1 MISEVSDKYLT
12 DIDPP
17 RDVDILSNHFKRAV
31 SDLQEMTLGYDHL
44 LKENQQLRKSL
55 SKMNSDLDLNSKVLQ
70 CLERETR
77 KAEERA
83 REACSNAK
91 AIEETAN
98 LQINECQRVMD
109 ERHAYVVALLIKLLS
124 TEEEAKELRKQV
136 EEGRKRNEELMC
148 KLKELTQNFD
158 QERRKSLQMSETIAL
173 QQNGIRTVQDLTNR
187 YRELQF
193 ISQKLQMEKHQAVS
207 ELNELKSWA
216 EALKARYDI
225 MEKNKQ
231 QCQENYENVVVDCSQ
246 FKKQMQELQFQ
257 LSVSQRQE
265 EYLKEE
271 NTELT
276 RLAKKYQEQRDFYG
290 EERKKAINERE
301 EARKERDEITQRYT
315 DVLKEKDEAVRR
327 FLQESREFEC
337 QHESDTA
344 EMQALRERLIRTE
357 EELKFLK
364 MERELSLKTKPSTSV
379 QASGDSKSS
388 AERLSRY
395 DDEDDDVSFS
405 NIDGAIQV
413 PKLSRSSTDIV
424 KSIKNRFYHTVQG
437 SPSLKI
443 PSKRNSQIR
452 FAQLLSFLPYQ
463 ALTPMACSSPGKSS
477 LSELSLSSTAA
488 NVLNFDSSPAAPA
501 AYDTVEDFEEKQQKN
516 WEVSSEECSE
526 MTMKVDSSD
535 EWNEETPGRPFVIDD
550 SITPQ
555 CRPRAYDLDR
565 SKTPRCLCYNA
576 TFWALRRIP

>member
-1 MISEVSDKYLT
+1 
-12 DIDPP
+12 
-17 RDVDILSNHFKRAV
+17 
-31 SDLQEMTLGYDHL
+31 
-44 LKENQQLRKSL
+44 
-55 SKMNSDLDLNSKVLQ
+55 MNSDLDLNSKVLQ

-379 QASGDSKSS
+379 SNYI
-388 AERLSRY
+388 LI
-395 DDEDDDVSFS
+395 VS
-405 NIDGAIQV
+405 
-413 PKLSRSSTDIV
+413 
-424 KSIKNRFYHTVQG
+424 
-437 SPSLKI
+437 
-443 PSKRNSQIR
+443 
-452 FAQLLSFLPYQ
+452 
-463 ALTPMACSSPGKSS
+463 
-477 LSELSLSSTAA
+477 
-488 NVLNFDSSPAAPA
+488 
-501 AYDTVEDFEEKQQKN
+501 
-516 WEVSSEECSE
+516 
-526 MTMKVDSSD
+526 
-535 EWNEETPGRPFVIDD
+535 
-550 SITPQ
+550 
-555 CRPRAYDLDR
+555 
-565 SKTPRCLCYNA
+565 
-576 TFWALRRIP
+576 